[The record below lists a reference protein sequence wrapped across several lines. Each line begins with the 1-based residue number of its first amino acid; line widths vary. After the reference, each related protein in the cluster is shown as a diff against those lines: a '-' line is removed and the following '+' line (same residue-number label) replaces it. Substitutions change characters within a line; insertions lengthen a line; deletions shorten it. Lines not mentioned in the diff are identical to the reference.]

1 MKFCPSCKRLVPKG
15 KDECPFCS
23 RSLSK
28 KENSL
33 PETDKRRGFVRVPF
47 NDTVRFQS
55 LSLDPQGKNLALEG
69 RTRDVSLTGIY
80 FEVERAVFTGASS
93 CLKVS
98 NIIWMEFRL
107 PGQNQTVKTQGEIR
121 RVWGRHLGNSGIG
134 VMFVNIPEVS
144 RKSINRFLSSY
155 LEGKKEV

>member
-1 MKFCPSCKRLVPKG
+1 MKFCPSCKRLIPKG
-15 KDECPFCS
+15 KNECPFCS
-23 RSLSK
+23 RGLSK
-28 KENSL
+28 KENNL

-47 NDTVRFQS
+47 KDTVRFQS
-55 LSLDPQGKNLALEG
+55 LSLDPRGKNLALEG
-69 RTRDVSLTGIY
+69 KTRDVSLTGIY
-80 FEVERAVFTGASS
+80 FEVERTVFIRASS

-121 RVWGRHLGNSGIG
+121 RVWGRYSGDSGIG
-134 VMFVNIPEVS
+134 VMFVNIPDAS
-144 RKSINRFLSSY
+144 RKNLNRFLSLY